1 MFYFSYIDSHIK
13 QMNNILKFIILLIFL
28 IFTIYHNLI
37 SNSQIIE
44 IEEEINHLKIED
56 SLNLNERD
64 LSENNQKAKGT
75 LNITI
80 SEKIENLKNR
90 CGDLCNTEKNVTI
103 NEGDFLGHIKSNVY
117 NINL

>member
-1 MFYFSYIDSHIK
+1 
-13 QMNNILKFIILLIFL
+13 MNNILKLLGFILLIFL

-64 LSENNQKAKGT
+64 LSENIQETKEA
-75 LNITI
+75 LTI
-80 SEKIENLKNR
+80 SISKKIENP
-90 CGDLCNTEKNVTI
+90 CNTEKNVTI

-117 NINL
+117 KLLETKYGVS

>member
-13 QMNNILKFIILLIFL
+13 QMNNILKLLGFILLIFL

-64 LSENNQKAKGT
+64 LSENNQKTKGT

-90 CGDLCNTEKNVTI
+90 CGDLCNTEKKCY
-103 NEGDFLGHIKSNVY
+103 HK
-117 NINL
+117 